1 MKTQIRHIL
10 LFTFFVCT
18 STLIFCQQ
26 TKLDKTIMIG
36 GFQTTIFYSDHFNLL
51 AVSSQKDS
59 IEKLV
64 IKSSQG
70 NLQNVDSGIVNGFLN
85 LTDLK
90 NGKVTIS
97 VFRHADTGLQLLNY
111 KTFNVVTRPLT
122 KEEKEVLKLS
132 IKPEISIEGYSKGK
146 IPLQIIRQATKFNIN
161 KPYKITS
168 LTIYVGSNK
177 GICSMPMISQ
187 LNSANFDDN
196 FKNIWKRISEGSYIN
211 LEDIKITDSK
221 GKVYTL
227 NPIGFLV
234 DK

>member
-1 MKTQIRHIL
+1 MKIQFRHFL
-10 LFTFFVCT
+10 FFTFLLCK
-18 STLIFCQQ
+18 STLAFCQQ
-26 TKLDKTIMIG
+26 TKLDNTIIIN

-51 AVSSQKDS
+51 GVSSQKDD
-59 IEKLV
+59 IGKLI

-70 NLQNVDSGIVNGFLN
+70 NLNNVDSGIVNGFLS

-97 VFRHADTGLQLLNY
+97 VFRQADTGLQLLNY

-146 IPLQIIRQATKFNIN
+146 IPLQIIRQATKFSIN
-161 KPYKITS
+161 KPFKIIR
-168 LTIYVGSNK
+168 LTIYLGSNK
-177 GICSMPMISQ
+177 GVCSMPMISQ
-187 LNSANFDDN
+187 LSSADFDDN
-196 FKNIWKRISEGSYIN
+196 FKNIWKRLSEGSYIS
-211 LEDIKITDSK
+211 LEDIQIADSK
-221 GKVYTL
+221 GKIYTL
-227 NPIGFLV
+227 NPISFLV